1 MLEVRQV
8 EKRFGRILALQDVS
22 LEVPA
27 GEIRAV
33 VGPNGAGKS
42 TLLGLVAG
50 VLKPGAGQILIGGL
64 DAATRAAQ
72 ARRQMAFL
80 PEHCPLYN
88 DLRAEEH
95 LAYRGRLKG
104 LSRKRLR
111 ARLRSV
117 MEHCDIEPF
126 RRRLIGGLSQ
136 GERQRVGLADAL
148 LTEPRLLVL
157 DEPFAG
163 LDPEQAGRIG
173 ALLAGYT
180 RHGTVLL
187 ATNRLDLAERF
198 CPRCTALCRGRLAG
212 TLETGPGQAPLADRL
227 QALWHACAA
236 TNAADTGGAA

>member
-1 MLEVRQV
+1 MLDVRQV
-8 EKRFGRILALQDVS
+8 EKRFGRILALQGVS
-22 LEVPA
+22 LEVPS

-50 VLKPGAGQILIGGL
+50 VLKPGAGQILVGGL
-64 DAATRAAQ
+64 DTAARAVP

-80 PEHCPLYN
+80 PENCPLYD

-95 LAYRGRLKG
+95 LAFRGRLKG

-117 MEHCDIEPF
+117 MESCGVEPL
-126 RRRLIGGLSQ
+126 RRRLVGGLSQ

-163 LDPEQAGRIG
+163 LDPEQAERIG

-198 CPRCTALCRGRLAG
+198 CPRCTALYRGRLAG
-212 TLETGPGQAPLADRL
+212 TLETGPGQAPLASRL
-227 QALWHACAA
+227 QALWREA
-236 TNAADTGGAA
+236 TTGDAADAGGAA